1 MSGEDTLTRH
11 KNVGRSRFRL
21 LPALHRDNFGPKAQA
36 KWFLLVGDL
45 LKVGFSL
52 QRALA
57 FTMAVMKKERPV
69 LTVVNQRL
77 MAGESFA
84 DSVRPFVKT
93 DLYYQLRLAEEHGEL
108 ENTLGDVGRLL
119 VAKQQQQQKLQ
130 RLLQY
135 PLLLLFL
142 LGMLIVGLGTYVFPE
157 LESWQVPGHTSLL
170 SGLRVGLRIG
180 GGLGTLLV
188 FLLVIV
194 TIIRWRR
201 FSPDQRVSWLCG
213 LPVIGKCYRSYYGYY
228 VTSTV
233 AILLQCGMSLKEILR
248 VVNHFSPNSL
258 LFCLGEAAQKQVSRG
273 GDLNDLIEQQRFLPK
288 ELGILINKGT
298 TVRELGTDLSMLA
311 KMCFDRLLRQLEELL
326 TFVQPIIFIV
336 IAVVIVVLYLSILL
350 PIYQSIQGVY

>member
-1 MSGEDTLTRH
+1 M
-11 KNVGRSRFRL
+11 V
-21 LPALHRDNFGPKAQA
+21 
-36 KWFLLVGDL
+36 
-45 LKVGFSL
+45 
-52 QRALA
+52 
-57 FTMAVMKKERPV
+57 VMKKERPV

-84 DSVRPFVKT
+84 DSVRPFVRT
-93 DLYYQLRLAEEHGEL
+93 DLYYQLLLAEEHGEL

-142 LGMLIVGLGTYVFPE
+142 LGILILGLGTYVFPE
-157 LESWQVPGHTSLL
+157 LESWQSPGHASIL
-170 SGLRVGLRIG
+170 SELRVSLRLGLG
-180 GGLGTLLV
+180 LGGLLV
-188 FLLVIV
+188 LLLVIS

-201 FSPDQRVSWLCG
+201 FSPDQRVDWLCS

-248 VVNHFSPNSL
+248 VVDCFSPNSL
-258 LFCLGEAAQKQVSRG
+258 LFCLGEAARRRVSRG
-273 GDLNDLIEQQRFLPK
+273 GELKDLIEQHHFLPK
-288 ELGILINKGT
+288 ELAILINKGT
-298 TVRELGTDLSMLA
+298 TVRELGGDLSVLA

-326 TFVQPIIFIV
+326 TLVQPIIFIV
-336 IAVVIVVLYLSILL
+336 IAIVIIVLYLSILL